1 MNSSRIILVF
11 SDQSFPN
18 SIRDRVLKVI
28 MVILPFDQTFE
39 HLANVGLERFFGWF
53 FMPNIEVSIGF
64 RCDKV
69 KVSFHFQ

>member
-39 HLANVGLERFFGWF
+39 HLANVGLERFFG
-53 FMPNIEVSIGF
+53 
-64 RCDKV
+64 
-69 KVSFHFQ
+69 